1 MSSSSEDESQSE
13 SSQQQSSSEN
23 ESSVSDSSD
32 DQTPKSKD
40 ENSKIFSSSVRT
52 KLGMKNLKYCVPSL
66 TTEELI
72 SPDNQLW
79 IVTVPR
85 KLNANKL
92 HDANLSLTESSSLE
106 VENEKYETIF
116 NEKPST
122 MAFILPNKKGEVKL
136 AITKIEGIIT
146 VVGDVDLPAE
156 NHLTIPNNQA
166 ASAPQMNFKRRHP
179 IHGTDLNS
187 DKIQSANVPIKKI
200 KKEVTQMS
208 AKKRKS
214 KSKH

>member
-85 KLNANKL
+85 KVIILKQL
-92 HDANLSLTESSSLE
+92 
-106 VENEKYETIF
+106 
-116 NEKPST
+116 
-122 MAFILPNKKGEVKL
+122 AF
-136 AITKIEGIIT
+136 
-146 VVGDVDLPAE
+146 
-156 NHLTIPNNQA
+156 
-166 ASAPQMNFKRRHP
+166 
-179 IHGTDLNS
+179 
-187 DKIQSANVPIKKI
+187 
-200 KKEVTQMS
+200 
-208 AKKRKS
+208 
-214 KSKH
+214 